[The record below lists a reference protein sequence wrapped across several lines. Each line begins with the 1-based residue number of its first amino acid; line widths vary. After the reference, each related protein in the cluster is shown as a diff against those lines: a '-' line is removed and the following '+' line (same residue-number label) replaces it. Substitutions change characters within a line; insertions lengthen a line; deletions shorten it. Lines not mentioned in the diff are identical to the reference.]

1 MSAIFLVPY
10 SDSITFVAAGM
21 IIEAKFPS
29 VPKKPP
35 LRCHLKQGK
44 EGMSASQTLLS
55 DSSFNY

>member
-10 SDSITFVAAGM
+10 SDSITFVAAAM

-35 LRCHLKQGK
+35 LRDHLKQGK
-44 EGMSASQTLLS
+44 EGMSAS
-55 DSSFNY
+55 